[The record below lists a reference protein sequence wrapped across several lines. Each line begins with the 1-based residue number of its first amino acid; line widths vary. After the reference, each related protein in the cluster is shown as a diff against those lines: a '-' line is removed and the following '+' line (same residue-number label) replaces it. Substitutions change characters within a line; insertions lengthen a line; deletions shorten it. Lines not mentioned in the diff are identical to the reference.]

1 MADLKISQLTTATS
15 PLSGTETI
23 PLVQS
28 GTTKKVAVSDLL
40 QNQPN
45 TIRLVKSASLA
56 DNAATTLFTVTT
68 PDPAGSNDGGT
79 YACRVFLLA
88 SFTGSGSGG
97 SAAAIASKSQEVMFT
112 VANAASNT
120 VARSAVVTM
129 HTTARA
135 DPGGFTD
142 LTDPVV
148 TLNGVS
154 AYVTQVQV
162 TSDGQGV
169 VSAGQMTA
177 IIELVYTNYVT
188 APVIS

>member
-1 MADLKISQLTTATS
+1 MLDSTILGLPAATTPLTGA
-15 PLSGTETI
+15 ETL

-28 GTTKKVAVSDLL
+28 GTTSRVTVAELL
-40 QNQPN
+40 QSQSN
-45 TIRLVKSASLA
+45 TIRLVLTASLA
-56 DNAATTLFTVTT
+56 DNAASTLFTVTT
-68 PDPAGSNDGGT
+68 PNPAGSNDGGT

-88 SFTGSGSGG
+88 SFANADGPTAS
-97 SAAAIASKSQEVMFT
+97 AIASKSQEVMFT
-112 VANAASNT
+112 VANAASGT

-154 AYVTQVQV
+154 NYVTQIQV

-169 VSAGQMTA
+169 QIGGRVTA
-177 IIELVYTNYVT
+177 IVELVYTNYIT
-188 APVIS
+188 PPTIS